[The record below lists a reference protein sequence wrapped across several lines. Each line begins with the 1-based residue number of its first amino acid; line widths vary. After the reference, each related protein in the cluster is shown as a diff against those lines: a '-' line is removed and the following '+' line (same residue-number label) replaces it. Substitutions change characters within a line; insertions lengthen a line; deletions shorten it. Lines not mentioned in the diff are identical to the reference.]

1 MQFSESGGCS
11 ERNRIANILVVAD
24 GAIIGTTCG
33 GGGTTMP
40 GPSDV
45 TIMITAEGPRPVEVT
60 VPRGGRVTFTNS
72 DVRSHAVSSDPIQ
85 THTDCPALNEVGTV
99 NPGTSRTSGTL
110 DIVRVCGFH
119 DHNNETDPTF
129 KGRII
134 VQ

>member
-1 MQFSESGGCS
+1 M
-11 ERNRIANILVVAD
+11 NRTMRALIVVGAASLVAH
-24 GAIIGTTCG
+24 CG
-33 GGGTTMP
+33 GGGATMP
-40 GPSDV
+40 GATDA
-45 TIMITAEGPRPVEVT
+45 TITITASGPRPIEIT
-60 VPRGGRVTFTNS
+60 VPRGSRVTFTNS

-85 THTDCPALNEVGTV
+85 THTDCPALNDVGTI

-129 KGRII
+129 KGRVI

>member
-1 MQFSESGGCS
+1 M
-11 ERNRIANILVVAD
+11 NRIARILVVAG
-24 GAIIGTTCG
+24 GAIIVATCG

-40 GPSDV
+40 GPTDV
-45 TIMITAEGPRPVEVT
+45 TITITAEGPRPVEVT

-85 THTDCPALNEVGTV
+85 THTDCPALNVVGTV
-99 NPGTSRTSGTL
+99 NPGTSRTTGTL
-110 DIVRVCGFH
+110 DIARVCGFH

>member
-1 MQFSESGGCS
+1 MLA
-11 ERNRIANILVVAD
+11 IA
-24 GAIIGTTCG
+24 GTALFLAHCG
-33 GGGTTMP
+33 GGGATMP
-40 GPSDV
+40 GATDA
-45 TIMITAEGPRPVEVT
+45 TITITAAGPRPVEIT
-60 VPRGGRVTFTNS
+60 VARGSRVTFTNT

-99 NPGTSRTSGTL
+99 GPGTSRTSGAL

-129 KGRII
+129 KGRIV

>member
-1 MQFSESGGCS
+1 MLNV
-11 ERNRIANILVVAD
+11 NRIANVLVVAG
-24 GAIIGTTCG
+24 GAIIVATCG

-40 GPSDV
+40 GPTDV
-45 TIMITAEGPRPVEVT
+45 TITITAQGPRPVEVT

-129 KGRII
+129 KGRVI